1 MPCVDGAP
9 AGLPATSLRG
19 DDPPA
24 PRRDMPLLRTG
35 PGPRWPVALVTG
47 ASSGIGAAFAR
58 RLAADGSDLV
68 VVARRRD
75 RLEELARELGS
86 AHGVTVETLV
96 ADLSDPEPLATV
108 EARLADTDR
117 PVDLLVN
124 NAGAGGHGLYAALP
138 VDGVEDMV
146 RLNLLAPA
154 RLTSAALPGMVAR
167 GSGGIVNV
175 SSISGEQPIP
185 FVATYSATK
194 AFLTSLS
201 ESLHDELRDKGVS
214 VTAVLPGFTRSEFHD
229 RADMGRSMPGFF
241 WMTSKEVAEAA
252 LVAVERGK
260 AICVPGLGYRAL
272 VVLSRHAP
280 RGLVRRVAGMVGRRT

>member
-1 MPCVDGAP
+1 M
-9 AGLPATSLRG
+9 TS
-19 DDPPA
+19 DPPPA
-24 PRRDMPLLRTG
+24 G

-58 RLAADGSDLV
+58 KLAADGSDLI

-75 RLEELARELGS
+75 RLEALAAELAS
-86 AHGVTVETLV
+86 AYGVRVETLA
-96 ADLSDPEPLATV
+96 ADLTDVVELAVV
-108 EARLADTDR
+108 EARLADPER

-124 NAGAGGHGLYAALP
+124 NAGAGGHGAYAALA
-138 VDGVEDMV
+138 VDDVEGMV
-146 RLNLLAPA
+146 RLNLLAPV
-154 RLTSAALPGMVAR
+154 RLTSAALPAMVAR

-201 ESLHDELRDKGVS
+201 ESVHEEVRGQGVA

-229 RADMGRSMPGFF
+229 RADMGRAIPKPF
-241 WMTSKEVAEAA
+241 WITSEEVAAA
-252 LVAVERGK
+252 GLAAVARGQ
-260 AICVPGLGYRAL
+260 AICVPRFSYRVLVAL
-272 VVLSRHAP
+272 ARHAP

>member
-1 MPCVDGAP
+1 MPP
-9 AGLPATSLRG
+9 EPTSS
-19 DDPPA
+19 
-24 PRRDMPLLRTG
+24 
-35 PGPRWPVALVTG
+35 GPRWPVALVTG

-58 RLAADGSDLV
+58 QLAADGSELV

-75 RLEELARELGS
+75 RLEALAAELS
-86 AHGVTVETLV
+86 GVVVETLA
-96 ADLSDPEPLATV
+96 ADLTDGSGLAAV
-108 EARLADTDR
+108 EARLRDPDR

-124 NAGAGGHGLYAALP
+124 NAGAGGHGAYSAIP
-138 VDGVEDMV
+138 VDDVDAMV

-154 RLTSAALPGMVAR
+154 RLASAALPGMVAR

-185 FVATYSATK
+185 FVATYAATK

-201 ESLHDELRDKGVS
+201 ESLYDELRGTGVS

-229 RADMGRSMPGFF
+229 RADMGRSIPKPF
-241 WMTSKEVAEAA
+241 WISSEEVAEAA
-252 LVAVERGK
+252 LAAVARGQ
-260 AICVPGLGYRAL
+260 AICVPRFSYRLL
-272 VVLSRHAP
+272 VALSRHAP